1 MDTFQQSTSV
11 YALAVTLAKSMSTE
25 ELTRASLL
33 LTQLST
39 TMATLAGLQNLE
51 QSSSTQELAD
61 QPRAEQRYVLAVSPE
76 SAWGHAPALTVSQ
89 LKRLP
94 EFPSAWKN

>member
-11 YALAVTLAKSMSTE
+11 YALAVALAKSMSTE

-33 LTQLST
+33 LTLLST

-61 QPRAEQRYVLAVSPE
+61 
-76 SAWGHAPALTVSQ
+76 
-89 LKRLP
+89 LP
-94 EFPSAWKN
+94 GLR

>member
-11 YALAVTLAKSMSTE
+11 YALAVALAKSMSTE

-61 QPRAEQRYVLAVSPE
+61 LTGLR
-76 SAWGHAPALTVSQ
+76 HAAFAAGTG
-89 LKRLP
+89 RL
-94 EFPSAWKN
+94 

>member
-1 MDTFQQSTSV
+1 MDTFEQSTGV
-11 YALAVTLAKSMSTE
+11 YALVVALAKSMSTE
-25 ELTRASLL
+25 ELTRTSLL

-61 QPRAEQRYVLAVSPE
+61 LSGLR
-76 SAWGHAPALTVSQ
+76 
-89 LKRLP
+89 
-94 EFPSAWKN
+94 

>member
-11 YALAVTLAKSMSTE
+11 YALAVALAKSMSTE
-25 ELTRASLL
+25 ELTRAFLL

-76 SAWGHAPALTVSQ
+76 SAF
-89 LKRLP
+89 RRR
-94 EFPSAWKN
+94 

>member
-11 YALAVTLAKSMSTE
+11 YALAVALAKSMSTE
-25 ELTRASLL
+25 ELTRAFLL

-61 QPRAEQRYVLAVSPE
+61 QPRAE
-76 SAWGHAPALTVSQ
+76 
-89 LKRLP
+89 
-94 EFPSAWKN
+94 